1 MDWNWF
7 FSSLSQ
13 SSAAI
18 VGIFGAFIITK
29 ILSNQST
36 YSEKVHKCRDTLTR
50 CRRVVDAADGL
61 YFEWYNK
68 HTNNRQYEKLEELF
82 DGDDY
87 LSPEQYFDQLN
98 FSGFSPRVEILEE
111 ISLVI
116 KRHKAKIEAE
126 REALRQRAE
135 AYRKLNSGFAYA
147 EHAPHKF
154 PNLSSLNTHLIENLQ
169 KERDA
174 IDSVAREARHHM
186 RLASDMLD
194 SIKGDPES
202 SPQITY
208 SLILVTMLFF
218 LGVIYPLSFMPVN
231 PEGNINISLDHFF
244 PVLFSLKGA
253 FLSSLSV
260 IFGSVLVMFFWL
272 NISLKHPK
280 ETIEKLESFTKISSY
295 SEYFS
300 IMDKNECLGA
310 ASHDG

>member
-36 YSEKVHKCRDTLTR
+36 YSEKVHKCRDTLTK
-50 CRRVVDAADGL
+50 CRRAVDAADGL
-61 YFEWYNK
+61 YFRWYNK

-82 DGDDY
+82 EDEDY

-98 FSGFSPRVEILEE
+98 FSDFSPREEILER
-111 ISLVI
+111 ISLAI
-116 KRHKAKIEAE
+116 ERHKTMLDAE
-126 REALRQRAE
+126 REALRQRA
-135 AYRKLNSGFAYA
+135 ASYQKLNPGFAYL
-147 EHAPHKF
+147 EPAPQKL
-154 PNLSSLNTHLIENLQ
+154 PNFSSLNMDLIENLQ

-194 SIKGDPES
+194 SIKGNPES

-208 SLILVTMLFF
+208 ALILVTMLFF
-218 LGVIYPLSFMPVN
+218 LGVVYPLSFMPVN
-231 PEGNINISLDHFF
+231 PEGSFNISLDNFF

-253 FLSSLSV
+253 FLSSLSA
-260 IFGSVLVMFFWL
+260 IFGAVLVMFFWL
-272 NISLKHPK
+272 NISLKHPQ
-280 ETIEKLESFTKISSY
+280 ETIEKLESYTKISSY

-300 IMDKNECLGA
+300 IMDRNESLGA

>member
-36 YSEKVHKCRDTLTR
+36 YSEKVHKCRDTLTK
-50 CRRVVDAADGL
+50 CRRAVDAADGL
-61 YFEWYNK
+61 YFGWYNE

-82 DGDDY
+82 EDENY

-98 FSGFSPRVEILEE
+98 FSDFSPREEILER
-111 ISLVI
+111 ISLAI
-116 KRHKAKIEAE
+116 ERHKTKLDAE
-126 REALRQRAE
+126 REALRQRA
-135 AYRKLNSGFAYA
+135 ASYQKL
-147 EHAPHKF
+147 
-154 PNLSSLNTHLIENLQ
+154 PNYSLLNMDLIENLQ

-194 SIKGDPES
+194 SIKGNPES

-208 SLILVTMLFF
+208 ALILVTMLFF
-218 LGVIYPLSFMPVN
+218 LGVVYPLSFMPVN
-231 PEGNINISLDHFF
+231 PEGSFNISLDNFF

-253 FLSSLSV
+253 FLTSLSA
-260 IFGSVLVMFFWL
+260 IFGAVLVMFFWL

-280 ETIEKLESFTKISSY
+280 ETIEKLESYTKISSY
-295 SEYFS
+295 SECFS
-300 IMDKNECLGA
+300 IMDRNESLGA
-310 ASHDG
+310 ASHDS

>member
-29 ILSNQST
+29 ILSNQSV
-36 YSEKVHKCRDTLTR
+36 YSEKVHKCRDTLTK
-50 CRRVVDAADGL
+50 CRRVIDAADAL

-68 HTNNRQYEKLEELF
+68 HTNNRQYDKLEELF
-82 DGDDY
+82 EDEDY

-98 FSGFSPRVEILEE
+98 FSDFSPREEILEE
-111 ISLVI
+111 IYLAI
-116 KRHKAKIEAE
+116 ERHKKKLDAE
-126 REALRQRAE
+126 REALRQRA
-135 AYRKLNSGFAYA
+135 ASYQNLNAGFAYVEA
-147 EHAPHKF
+147 SPRKL
-154 PNLSSLNTHLIENLQ
+154 PNLSSLNMGLIENLQ

-174 IDSVAREARHHM
+174 IDSVSRDARHHI

-194 SIKGDPES
+194 SIKGNPES

-208 SLILVTMLFF
+208 ALILVTMLFF
-218 LGVIYPLSFMPVN
+218 LGVVYPLSFMPVN
-231 PEGNINISLDHFF
+231 PEGDFNISLNHFF
-244 PVLFSLKGA
+244 PLLFSLKGVL
-253 FLSSLSV
+253 LSSLSV

-280 ETIEKLESFTKISSY
+280 ETTEKLESFTRIPTY
-295 SEYFS
+295 SDYFS